1 MRFVRFVLV
10 GAALAS
16 IATSRLAAE
25 AIVTAPLPAT
35 TVDDSR
41 PLQVYAIDLD
51 RTTGGTLSGYVT
63 ARLELSA
70 AAGGSRSAEL
80 DITLRGADGAE
91 ATLAVVVPAGALSL
105 QHEVQLPV
113 WIVCERE
120 APCREELT
128 LEIARRTAADDPAVT
143 VSGELEADAYTTSDD
158 EQPEI
163 AIGVTAL

>member
-16 IATSRLAAE
+16 IATSRLSAE
-25 AIVTAPLPAT
+25 AIVTAPLPAST
-35 TVDDSR
+35 LDDSQ

-51 RTTGGTLSGYVT
+51 RTTDGTLTGYVT

-70 AAGGSRSAEL
+70 AAGSSRSAEL

-91 ATLAVVVPAGALSL
+91 AKLAVTVPAGALSL
-105 QHEVQLPV
+105 EHMVQLPV
-113 WIVCERE
+113 WTVCERE
-120 APCREELT
+120 SPCREELT
-128 LEIARRTAADDPAVT
+128 LEIVRRTAADDPAVT
-143 VSGELEADAYTTSDD
+143 VTGEVEADAYTTSDD
-158 EQPEI
+158 DQPEI